1 MYLVDGMEYHTF
13 QLAEAYRQYAGATES
28 EYQME
33 REQHKDSR
41 REAKRKDTEGRLKM
55 IRDIQEIVGQT
66 ECIGKDTISQESIQK
81 NRRRELA

>member
-1 MYLVDGMEYHTF
+1 MEYHPF

-33 REQHKDSR
+33 REQRRDSR
-41 REAKRKDTEGRLKM
+41 REAKWKDTEGRLKM

-66 ECIGKDTISQESIQK
+66 ECIDKDTISQEAIQK

>member
-1 MYLVDGMEYHTF
+1 
-13 QLAEAYRQYAGATES
+13 
-28 EYQME
+28 ME
-33 REQHKDSR
+33 REQRSDSR

-66 ECIGKDTISQESIQK
+66 ECISKDTISQESIQK